1 MATDMN
7 ILKMLRWRYDHLLHP
22 SEIVDEKML
31 KILMVPPARAQK
43 QSIIIQDV
51 THEVN
56 TRAKVQAD
64 ERRNLVEQRRKG
76 TNERRNLD
84 EQRRKTFAE
93 ETEEMNQLNDSLLEK
108 VSRGLYVYIDF
119 GMGQKQL
126 ELEMTDVNLL
136 MTKKALISNTI
147 MYIAQL

>member
-1 MATDMN
+1 M
-7 ILKMLRWRYDHLLHP
+7 LHP

-64 ERRNLVEQRRKG
+64 ERRNL
-76 TNERRNLD
+76 D

-108 VSRGLYVYIDF
+108 VSRGLYVYF
-119 GMGQKQL
+119 
-126 ELEMTDVNLL
+126 
-136 MTKKALISNTI
+136 ALKWARSN
-147 MYIAQL
+147 